1 MAGRGHRSS
10 GELIE
15 ESQMNEKISIGEKF
29 VDCDGD
35 ELQVLRI
42 GDNSIVLRSPEQE
55 LLVVDIDDVL
65 QDLASG
71 DLVRLT

>member
-1 MAGRGHRSS
+1 
-10 GELIE
+10 
-15 ESQMNEKISIGEKF
+15 MNEKISIGEKF